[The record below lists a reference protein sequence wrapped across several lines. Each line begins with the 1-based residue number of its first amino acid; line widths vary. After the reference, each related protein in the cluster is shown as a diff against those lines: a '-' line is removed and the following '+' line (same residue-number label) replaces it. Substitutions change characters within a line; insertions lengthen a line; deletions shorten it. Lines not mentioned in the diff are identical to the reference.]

1 MKTLDFPGIEA
12 LLIDKLE
19 FYIIITI
26 LKLEQALTQI
36 KMRLNLRRIFQHS
49 PQHIKIR
56 STLVF
61 DDIEMP
67 VCLGNPL
74 LSDPADVF
82 ETLIGIVC
90 FSAAG
95 GPDVF
100 PQDYLQGAHRRN
112 IPAHVLGH
120 ASKSS
125 WYGTGKTGN
134 SLPWLPIPIHPY
146 CRCSSRAVSSP
157 YPPADIWGIG

>member
-1 MKTLDFPGIEA
+1 
-12 LLIDKLE
+12 
-19 FYIIITI
+19 
-26 LKLEQALTQI
+26 
-36 KMRLNLRRIFQHS
+36 MRLNLRRIFQHS

-120 ASKSS
+120 ASKVV
-125 WYGTGKTGN
+125 GME
-134 SLPWLPIPIHPY
+134 
-146 CRCSSRAVSSP
+146 RAKQATACLGCQSP
-157 YPPADIWGIG
+157 YILIVGVAVGPCPAHIHQRIFGESGKIISCFLERTMIYCYYPDLRSLSNMRQGILK

>member
-1 MKTLDFPGIEA
+1 
-12 LLIDKLE
+12 
-19 FYIIITI
+19 
-26 LKLEQALTQI
+26 
-36 KMRLNLRRIFQHS
+36 MRLNLSRIFQHS

-56 STLVF
+56 PTLVF

-112 IPAHVLGH
+112 IPAHVL
-120 ASKSS
+120 
-125 WYGTGKTGN
+125 
-134 SLPWLPIPIHPY
+134 
-146 CRCSSRAVSSP
+146 
-157 YPPADIWGIG
+157 